1 MSVSSHVFHQI
12 NNALHRKSSY
22 DSLAWYQIDLPQE
35 EGTTQFRCF
44 QLCEEISFTKSLC
57 QFKEPYLSK
66 IEYQTNTTL
75 LVFGLQGKN
84 YMGFCPLKIN
94 NFIKPGD
101 IWLINSRDNPLYRY
115 SPAGH
120 FNEMAVLK
128 ISTKRLKEFF
138 FDNDNDEKFKAIL
151 ENPIVRI
158 AAQQQNENWISPLL
172 ENPLKTPFDRMKAEG
187 KVLEL
192 IAHWLYPLA
201 CLASQNQHEK
211 NREPDN
217 QIDKARMILI
227 SELINPPTLAKI
239 AKKVGMS
246 HTQLNRCFKKTYG
259 KTVFSWLR
267 QYRLEL
273 AITYLADKHRNI
285 TDIAFQCGFSS
296 TSHFIQLFRLQQGIT
311 PVVYRNRLF
320 SKGVI
325 HDD

>member
-1 MSVSSHVFHQI
+1 MTFSSHLIHQI
-12 NNALHRKSSY
+12 NSALHRKSSY
-22 DSLAWYQIDLPQE
+22 GSLSWYQIDLPQE
-35 EGTTQFRCF
+35 KGTTQFRCF
-44 QLCEEISFTKSLC
+44 ELCEGISFTKSLC
-57 QFKEPYLSK
+57 QFKEAYLSK
-66 IEYQTNTTL
+66 IEYQTDTTL

-101 IWLINSRDNPLYRY
+101 IWLINIKNSPLYRH

-120 FNEMAVLK
+120 NNEMAVLK
-128 ISTKRLKEFF
+128 ISTKRLKDFF
-138 FDNDNDEKFKAIL
+138 FDNDDKFKEIL

-158 AAQQQNENWISPLL
+158 AAQQQNENWISPLV

-201 CLASQNQHEK
+201 CLASQKQYEENSA
-211 NREPDN
+211 PDN

-227 SELINPPTLAKI
+227 SELINPPTLTAI

-259 KTVFSWLR
+259 KTLFSWFR

-273 AITYLADKHRNI
+273 AITYLSDKHRNI

-296 TSHFIQLFRLQQGIT
+296 TSHFIQLFRIQQGMT

-320 SKGVI
+320 SKGVH

>member
-1 MSVSSHVFHQI
+1 M
-12 NNALHRKSSY
+12 
-22 DSLAWYQIDLPQE
+22 
-35 EGTTQFRCF
+35 
-44 QLCEEISFTKSLC
+44 
-57 QFKEPYLSK
+57 
-66 IEYQTNTTL
+66 
-75 LVFGLQGKN
+75 
-84 YMGFCPLKIN
+84 
-94 NFIKPGD
+94 
-101 IWLINSRDNPLYRY
+101 
-115 SPAGH
+115 
-120 FNEMAVLK
+120 VL
-128 ISTKRLKEFF
+128 
-138 FDNDNDEKFKAIL
+138 
-151 ENPIVRI
+151 
-158 AAQQQNENWISPLL
+158 
-172 ENPLKTPFDRMKAEG
+172 
-187 KVLEL
+187 
-192 IAHWLYPLA
+192 
-201 CLASQNQHEK
+201 K